1 MSTAPTNFNGTS
13 TFSTDLQ
20 AVLSRAVAIRSLGL
34 NSLNTAKAQIGGQS
48 TAVGALDTV
57 FTNLENALTAINTST
72 GAASLSSA
80 VSTTGVVQP
89 TLGAGALP
97 GVYNIEVT
105 ALGSAT
111 STLSKDGL
119 IAVSDPT
126 SQDISAG
133 TSFTLTINGVDTPIT
148 AAATNLNSLVAAI
161 NAQSSLNVQASIVNV
176 GSSGTPD
183 YRLAVQSTKLG
194 PNTIQLSNGATPLL
208 DTLSTGG
215 LANYKVNGRATVLTS
230 DSSTITLAP
239 GLTVKF
245 LAQSPVGQATTI
257 TVTQSTAAISNAFSA
272 FATAY
277 NAAVAEINKSHGTTT
292 ASLAGDSLLSTLS
305 QSLHDISFYDSG
317 AGSLSNLTSLG
328 FSFDKNGVL
337 SFDSTAF
344 SNATAGN
351 TGALNTFLGDT
362 TTGFI
367 KAANDTLAG
376 LEDPT
381 NGIIKTRLT
390 SLAAQSANEDTL
402 IAAEQARIDQFT
414 TDETARISA
423 ADALLASMQ
432 QRANFVSG
440 LFAAETAYNN
450 ANK

>member
-20 AVLSRAVAIRSLGL
+20 AVLNRAVAIRSLGL

-57 FTNLENALTAINTST
+57 FTNLENAVAAIHTST
-72 GAASLSSA
+72 GVSSLSSA
-80 VSTTGVVQP
+80 VSATGVVQP

-97 GVYNIEVT
+97 GIYNLEVT

-119 IAVSDPT
+119 IAVSDPA
-126 SQDISAG
+126 SQDIGAG
-133 TSFTLTINGVDTPIT
+133 TNFTLTINGVDTPIT

-176 GSSGTPD
+176 GSSGAPD
-183 YRLAVQSTKLG
+183 YRLALQSTKLG
-194 PNTIQLSNGATPLL
+194 PHTLQLSNGATPLL
-208 DTLSTGG
+208 DNLSTGA
-215 LANYKVNGRATVLTS
+215 LANYRVNGRAAVLTS
-230 DSSTITLAP
+230 DSSAITLAP
-239 GLTVKF
+239 GLTVRL
-245 LAQSPVGQATTI
+245 LAQSPVGQPTTI
-257 TVTQSTAAISNAFSA
+257 TVTQSTASISNAFSS

-277 NAAVAEINKSHGTTT
+277 NAAVAEIDKSHGTTT
-292 ASLAGDSLLSTLS
+292 GSLAGDSLLSTLS
-305 QSLHDISFYDSG
+305 RSLHDISFYDSG
-317 AGSLSNLTSLG
+317 AASLSNLTSLG

-337 SFDSTAF
+337 SFDPTAF
-344 SNATAGN
+344 SNVTAGN
-351 TGALNTFLGDT
+351 AGALSTFLGDAT
-362 TTGFI
+362 AGFI

-381 NGIIKTRLT
+381 NGILQTTLA

-432 QRANFVSG
+432 QKANFVTG
-440 LFAAETAYNN
+440 LFAAETALNN

>member
-20 AVLSRAVAIRSLGL
+20 AVLSRAVAIRSLGI

-57 FTNLENALTAINTST
+57 FTNLQNAVTAINTST
-72 GAASLSSA
+72 GVSSLSSA

-89 TLGAGALP
+89 TLSTGALP

-119 IAVSDPT
+119 IAVSDPP

-133 TSFTLTINGVDTPIT
+133 TNFTLTINGVDTPIT
-148 AAATNLNSLVAAI
+148 SAATNLNSLVAAI

-194 PNTIQLSNGATPLL
+194 PNTIQLKNGPTLLL

-230 DSSTITLAP
+230 DSSTVTLAP
-239 GLTVKF
+239 GLSVKL
-245 LAQSPVGQATTI
+245 LAQSPVGQPTTI
-257 TVTQSTAAISNAFSA
+257 TVSQSTASISNAFSA
-272 FATAY
+272 FASAY
-277 NAAVAEINKSHGTTT
+277 NAAVAEINKSHGTT
-292 ASLAGDSLLSTLS
+292 AGSLAGDSLLSTLS

-317 AGSLSNLTSLG
+317 AASLSNLTSLG

-351 TGALNTFLGDT
+351 TGALNIFLGDT
-362 TTGFI
+362 TTGFL

-381 NGIIKTRLT
+381 NGIIKTTLA
-390 SLAAQSANEDTL
+390 SLAAQSANEDAL
-402 IAAEQARIDQFT
+402 IAAEQARIDQFSK
-414 TDETARISA
+414 DETARISA

-432 QRANFVSG
+432 QKANFVSG
-440 LFAAETAYNN
+440 LFAAETA
-450 ANK
+450 ATTAMK